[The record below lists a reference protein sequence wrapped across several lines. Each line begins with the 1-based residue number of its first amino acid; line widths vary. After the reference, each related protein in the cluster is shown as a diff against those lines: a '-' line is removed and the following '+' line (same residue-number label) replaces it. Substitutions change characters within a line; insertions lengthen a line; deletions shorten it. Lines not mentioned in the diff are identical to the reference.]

1 MKKFLMILLVLAMVF
16 SMAGV
21 VSADDVTGDTQ
32 ASEGTTEE
40 TQTTPTVPLQP
51 ADKTDGMDLEYDLVS
66 TYVLKIPSD
75 VSFNENL
82 EHTGEVS
89 LSNVLLP
96 AKSMLTVT
104 VNSLHDFNLQNGA
117 DTDFIVSR
125 IPYSVIKDNGN
136 AVTAND
142 NVVLV
147 VSEGVSENAEKLIFK
162 TEGKGATLSGKHTDR
177 LTFNAHWSVNPN
189 AKTEITIGSLEQLK
203 KFRDSV
209 NAGNSYE
216 GTTVKLT
223 ADIDLEGEEWI
234 PIGSNGYTFNG
245 IFDGQGN
252 TISNV
257 NVKGTN
263 YVGLFGSLKDNGN
276 GAEIKNLIVK
286 DATIVG
292 NHYGGVIA
300 GSGGSGKITNCQV
313 YDSTVILTPVES
325 NGKFDDG
332 DKAGGIVGFMS
343 DDAVSVSGCLVSNV
357 EIKGYRDI
365 GGIVG
370 CCTEAEITGN
380 TVKDSI
386 LILTPGKMDD
396 NGGYEFESNYKD
408 NTESSNVGEIVGRIV
423 GDVTQS
429 DNTYEN
435 VDIWNPKGE
444 TFTVSSV
451 TAINAFAVDVDSGN
465 TYEGKTIKLTADI
478 DLGNV
483 LFDPIGSYRFEK
495 SFMGTF
501 DGNGKTIYGL
511 SQNTWELDNGYYY
524 SDCGLGLFGSVEEA
538 TIKNLIIDGA
548 EISGESAICGVIA
561 AVAHNTTF
569 QNITI
574 KNANCADYQYYAGG
588 IVGWASGKQTFVNCH
603 VDSSNNIAAQW
614 GDFDNSIGGVIGGAS
629 TSAEILMKDCIV
641 ECRIDAY
648 NDVTSTYQWYSYRR
662 AGMLI
667 GNSGATEI
675 VDGTTYA
682 SAPQLTCENVKV
694 IYGDWANYHYCEFAG
709 TSWPYVRCEEGVS
722 NSAYSNPRYG
732 HPTDANGNEVVD
744 DNHIHNDGEDHQ
756 ILCVFD
762 QLYGGGQGVY
772 GTATHE
778 GVTVVYNNK

>member
-1 MKKFLMILLVLAMVF
+1 MKKFLMILLAFAMVF

-147 VSEGVSENAEKLIFK
+147 ASEGVSECAETLTFK
-162 TEGKGATLSGKHTDR
+162 TDGKGATLSGKHTDR

-189 AKTEITIGSLEQLK
+189 AETEITIGSLEQLK

-216 GTTVKLT
+216 GMTIKLT
-223 ADIDLEGEEWI
+223 ADIDLGNEEWT

-263 YVGLFGSLKDNGN
+263 YVGLFGSLKANGN

-292 NHYGGVIA
+292 THYGGVIA
-300 GSGGSGKITNCQV
+300 GSGGSGKITDCKV
-313 YDSTVILTPVES
+313 YDSTVTLIPVES
-325 NGKFDDG
+325 NGKYDDG

-370 CCTEAEITGN
+370 CCTDAEITGN

-396 NGGYEFESNYKD
+396 NGGYKFESKYEGK
-408 NTESSNVGEIVGRIV
+408 TESSNVGEIVGRIV

-451 TAINAFAVDVDSGN
+451 TALKAFAMDVDDGN
-465 TYEGKTIKLTADI
+465 TYEGKTVKLTADI
-478 DLGNV
+478 DLEAYDENGEPVSFN
-483 LFDPIGSYRFEK
+483 PIGDSTHPFK
-495 SFMGTF
+495 GTF
-501 DGNGKTIYGL
+501 DGQGHTIENLYQSGWAFGYEWGSYG
-511 SQNTWELDNGYYY
+511 SV
-524 SDCGLGLFGSVEEA
+524 GLFGNVDNA
-538 TIKNLIIDGA
+538 TIKNVVISGA
-548 EISGESAICGVIA
+548 ESFVEGGDVGGVVGSATGTCV
-561 AVAHNTTF
+561 F
-569 QNITI
+569 EDITI
-574 KNANCADYQYYAGG
+574 TDSDFATYNNGNGGIIGWSGAGDYTFKNIKIGEDVVLAGLWGSFDSSIGG
-588 IVGWASGKQTFVNCH
+588 IVGQAEPGATYTFENVDIACRLDVYNDCTASYDYYNYRMCGMIIGRLEETTTIDGTNYPDTSKY
-603 VDSSNNIAAQW
+603 NIACS
-614 GDFDNSIGGVIGGAS
+614 N
-629 TSAEILMKDCIV
+629 V
-641 ECRIDAY
+641 E
-648 NDVTSTYQWYSYRR
+648 VT
-662 AGMLI
+662 
-667 GNSGATEI
+667 
-675 VDGTTYA
+675 
-682 SAPQLTCENVKV
+682 
-694 IYGDWANYHYCEFAG
+694 YGEWANYHYCEPTPGLNGGRGMRVEAG
-709 TSWPYVRCEEGVS
+709 Y
-722 NSAYSNPRYG
+722 AYDGLPADFD
-732 HPTDANGNEVVD
+732 HTQCVE
-744 DNHIHNDGEDHQ
+744 NHMNLIP
-756 ILCVFD
+756 FD
-762 QLYGGGQGVY
+762 QIFGGDQLGVKGLKEY
-772 GTATHE
+772 T